1 MHVVK
6 RRSPILIVEDHPDTR
21 EMYALYLR
29 TRGCCVVEACNGQ
42 QARHRARESR
52 PAVIVVDLS
61 LPLPGTCELIRT
73 LRTEE
78 PTRSIPIIGLNG
90 FGYHEYSDRALQ
102 AGCSRVLVKPCLP
115 DELAEEIQRTL
126 AIGAR
131 SRSGMQPL
139 TAAS

>member
-61 LPLPGTCELIRT
+61 LPLPGACELIRT
-73 LRTEE
+73 LRMEA
-78 PTRSIPIIGLNG
+78 PTRGIPIIGLNG
-90 FGYHEYSDRALQ
+90 FGYQEYSERALR
-102 AGCSRVLVKPCLP
+102 AGCCCALVKPCLP
-115 DELAEEIQRTL
+115 DALAHEIQQTL
-126 AIGAR
+126 DIETR
-131 SRSGMQPL
+131 SGSGMQPR
-139 TAAS
+139 TVAS